1 MTRVVTGWTFFAL
14 LFSSAV
20 SLAAIS
26 NVVVSSDTVSALDT
40 SDPANIKIYAG
51 YVGNG
56 ATSLCPS
63 GTNDPNATC
72 DTCANISNLCTT
84 TQLACNEKSVHNDLR
99 LYVEFQVDS
108 VPASSSFLAKWGA
121 SSVTITDQAVSTPVA
136 GSTLWIRIDWDDI
149 CNAADTASCSSTSD
163 FNGTL
168 DVGVSNGSS
177 TTDFSNKVSLKVNFR
192 GVDATLAPRHADGWS
207 TACAADEGFCKFSM
221 QPGDEKAFVNDVE
234 RAATGP
240 SGGSNVKWDRLRMY
254 YRPTQGNFCLSAAT
268 DGYAD
273 LLVKDK
279 TVVAASLSNNKVD
292 GLDND
297 VTYDFLMATVDEAGN
312 VQYFSDP
319 TVLNATPT
327 RYRATPGKVVGL
339 LDGQSC
345 FIATAAFGSSMAP
358 QVDLLRQFR
367 SEVLLQFPMGRSF
380 VKWYYENSP
389 DWALKISQSENLR
402 AFARVALWPVVAG
415 VWVFFNAPVLFT
427 LLILSLVAMLV
438 LRMKKSGRK
447 HA

>member
-1 MTRVVTGWTFFAL
+1 MTRVVTGWAFIAL
-14 LFSSAV
+14 LFYSAL

-51 YVGNG
+51 YIGNG
-56 ATSLCPS
+56 TTSLCPS
-63 GTNDPNATC
+63 GANDPNSTC
-72 DTCANISNLCTT
+72 DTCANITNLCTT

-108 VPASSSFLAKWGA
+108 VPASSSFMAKWGNA
-121 SSVTITDQAVSTPVA
+121 TVTISDQSVSTPVA
-136 GSTLWIRIDWDDI
+136 GSILWVRIDWDNI
-149 CNAADTASCSSTSD
+149 CNAADSASCSSNSD

-192 GVDATLAPRHADGWS
+192 GVDAALAARHADGWS

-221 QPGDEKAFVNDVE
+221 QPGDKKAFVNDLE

-240 SGGSNVKWDRLRMY
+240 SDSSNIKWDRLRMY
-254 YRPTQGNFCLSAAT
+254 YRPTQGSFCLSPAT

-292 GLDND
+292 GLNND
-297 VTYDFLMATVDEAGN
+297 VTYDFLMASVDEAGN

-319 TVLNATPT
+319 AVLNATPT

-358 QVDLLRQFR
+358 QVNLLRQFR
-367 SEVLLQFPMGRSF
+367 SEVLLKFQAGRSF

-389 DWALKISQSENLR
+389 DWALKISQSESLR
-402 AFARVALWPVVAG
+402 ALVRVLLWPMVAG
-415 VWVFFNAPVLFT
+415 VWMYFNAPLVFALLTLSLAAVFF
-427 LLILSLVAMLV
+427 LLI
-438 LRMKKSGRK
+438 KKSGRK